1 VGVGLSLTILH
12 ICGTFPSCWV
22 ALSCLDVR
30 VCALSYRNLLC
41 HIWLISLGALLFSEG
56 MQRGWIWSSGD
67 VRGRDSEE
75 GEGKLRLD
83 VIHKRRLF

>member
-1 VGVGLSLTILH
+1 
-12 ICGTFPSCWV
+12 
-22 ALSCLDVR
+22 
-30 VCALSYRNLLC
+30 
-41 HIWLISLGALLFSEG
+41 LISLGALLFSEG